1 MQILLEKLHKT
12 KVETEDYFGLPD
24 DLLARKYEAE
34 KWNVRYLLNHLADAE
49 TVLFERIRRIISE
62 PKKVIWAFDE
72 SLWAK
77 NLDYSKTPL
86 NLSKNLFSATR
97 DSIIYYAELHYEGS
111 EHFEFVHSETGI
123 RTLKDEFDKVASH
136 NEHHLAQIRKAV
148 L

>member
-1 MQILLEKLHKT
+1 LLEKLQKT
-12 KVETEDYFGLPD
+12 KVETEDYFDLSG
-24 DLLARKYEAE
+24 DLLSRKYEPQ
-34 KWNVRYLLNHLADAE
+34 KWSVRYLLNHLADAE

-77 NLDYSKTPL
+77 HLDYSKTPL

-97 DSIIYYAELHYEGS
+97 DSIIYCVGLHYEGS
-111 EHFEFVHSETGI
+111 EQIEFVHSETGI
-123 RTLKDEFDKVASH
+123 RTLKDEFEKVASH
-136 NEHHLAQIRKAV
+136 NEHHLAQIRKAI